1 MESSMAN
8 NITAVSGLLVGVG
21 ALIVSAGVGYL
32 VIKLG
37 RALEKLG

>member
-1 MESSMAN
+1 MESSIAT

-21 ALIVSAGVGYL
+21 ALIISVGVGYL